1 MKKLLFSL
9 FALALCSLGGFAND
23 ETPVAERR
31 PLAVI
36 KPAVDASFGEAQCQ
50 ALWQALEG
58 AAMTYS
64 LQPAKPDQT
73 GFEVI
78 MRSALPALVTEIQ
91 FQGTHLVDKEGVQ
104 LEPEKIQGVSVL
116 LCSSVVKFDD
126 TWMLHLYLVDAATGK
141 LLPEYRFLDSFN
153 SLGRLIN
160 TLDSSMAVLFGKRKT
175 LDAVL
180 LYSAL
185 ALPAEIQQSGDAFDA
200 ALRMQLLG
208 TVSLASTEA
217 TSAAAHAMGLASA
230 AELNARD
237 WPRFATLLGVRYII
251 EPRFTTASLT
261 KGEVANPYGNG
272 PGMPYCQFELA
283 GVLRVIEAAT
293 GELLTEVPMPR
304 VSKRNADFN
313 HTADQFVAVDVPQML
328 EKAADEAGV
337 TLVNAWKQL
346 TAPASASAPAPASAS
361 ASAPA
366 SAAPEQK

>member
-1 MKKLLFSL
+1 MKKFLLSL
-9 FALALCSLGGFAND
+9 FAVAIGIVGLRADEAALK
-23 ETPVAERR
+23 PVVRR

-36 KPAVDASFGEAQCQ
+36 KPAVDASFADAQCQ

-58 AAMTYS
+58 AAMQYS
-64 LQPAKPDQT
+64 LKPVKRGEG

-91 FQGTHLVDKEGVQ
+91 FQGTHLVDKDGVQ

-126 TWMLHLYLVDAATGK
+126 TWMLHLYLVDAATGR

-160 TLDSSMAVLFGKRKT
+160 TLDSSVAVLFGKRKT
-175 LDAVL
+175 LDAVM
-180 LYSAL
+180 LYSML
-185 ALPAEIQQSGDAFDA
+185 ALPPEVQSSADAFDA
-200 ALRMQLLG
+200 ALRGKLLG
-208 TVSLASTEA
+208 ALTLASTEA
-217 TSAAAHAMGLASA
+217 TSAAAHAMGLSSA
-230 AELNARD
+230 AELTARD
-237 WPRFATLLGVRYII
+237 WPRFANLLGARYII
-251 EPRFTTASLT
+251 EPRFTTCSLV

-293 GELLTEVPMPR
+293 GELLAEVPMPR

-313 HTADQFVAVDVPQML
+313 HTAEQFVAADVPKLL
-328 EKAADEAGV
+328 EETAEAAGAALAE
-337 TLVNAWKQL
+337 TWKNL
-346 TAPASASAPAPASAS
+346 SAT
-361 ASAPA
+361 
-366 SAAPEQK
+366 PEQK